1 MVLIYEKL
9 TSFNLLQQIKDF
21 KSANFKNIKYKIS
34 QINEF
39 NKKNSLQTKKIQ
51 SADML
56 ISQHAPKPLFLRKT
70 SINFKNVLD
79 SVSLKNNT
87 ENNGYF
93 TLIYDEVVD
102 FLNKK
107 NKIKPQTIKLN
118 KNKSH
123 LFINEEED
131 DFFEIEQLFS
141 PKTQVKKEEIKLLR
155 SLKVKKEKKKT
166 LHSRSVSHSPVN
178 FLYFFK

>member
-1 MVLIYEKL
+1 M
-9 TSFNLLQQIKDF
+9 
-21 KSANFKNIKYKIS
+21 
-34 QINEF
+34 
-39 NKKNSLQTKKIQ
+39 KNSLQKKKLQ

-56 ISQHAPKPLFLRKT
+56 ISQHAPKPLILRRT
-70 SINFKNVLD
+70 DINFKNVLD

-107 NKIKPQTIKLN
+107 NKIKPQTVKLN
-118 KNKSH
+118 KNKIH
-123 LFINEEED
+123 LFSNEEED

-141 PKTQVKKEEIKLLR
+141 PKIQGKNDEIKLLR
-155 SLKVKKEKKKT
+155 SLKVKKDRKKT
-166 LHSRSVSHSPVN
+166 LHSRSVSHSPVISSF
-178 FLYFFK
+178 FLKIQ